1 MSEEIETLETIAMIL
16 AELLSSK
23 DFINQGAIHPEDGLW
38 LRPNRMTGLRLSGG
52 IGIGQAVLH
61 HRQIHISKLIAED
74 PEIELVHLNTALGLM
89 HRSLDV
95 MMKSS
100 ELGDGEHLEILETY
114 RMFAEDRGWITKIT
128 EHIHGGLT
136 AEASV
141 KKVYDDTWV
150 RMSQITDPYLKE
162 RLHDMRD
169 ITDRLLQHLVGETS
183 SSTTEQPDNIIVIA
197 RSMGPAELL
206 DYDRHKVQG
215 LILEE
220 GTPTMH
226 VAIIARALNIP
237 VIAQIKDITE
247 KIDSLDNI
255 IVDGESGNIFI
266 RPSEELLGSFSTK
279 LKEREQRQA
288 EYEAIKDKPSV
299 TKDGIKIGLHLNA
312 GLLHDLPLLKET
324 SADGIG
330 LYRTEIP
337 FMSYPEMPDVNIQ
350 SNLYKK
356 IIDEA
361 ENKPVIFR
369 TLDIGADK
377 MLPYCKDLVEDNP
390 AIGWRSIRITLDRKG
405 VLRSQ
410 FRALIRAAQG
420 RELYIMFPMIS
431 EVAEFDAAK
440 ETLLIELQRE
450 KDRNGIIP
458 KKLHVGTIL
467 PNNRMLM

>member
-1 MSEEIETLETIAMIL
+1 
-16 AELLSSK
+16 
-23 DFINQGAIHPEDGLW
+23 
-38 LRPNRMTGLRLSGG
+38 
-52 IGIGQAVLH
+52 
-61 HRQIHISKLIAED
+61 
-74 PEIELVHLNTALGLM
+74 
-89 HRSLDV
+89 
-95 MMKSS
+95 
-100 ELGDGEHLEILETY
+100 
-114 RMFAEDRGWITKIT
+114 
-128 EHIHGGLT
+128 
-136 AEASV
+136 
-141 KKVYDDTWV
+141 
-150 RMSQITDPYLKE
+150 
-162 RLHDMRD
+162 
-169 ITDRLLQHLVGETS
+169 
-183 SSTTEQPDNIIVIA
+183 
-197 RSMGPAELL
+197 
-206 DYDRHKVQG
+206 
-215 LILEE
+215 EE

-226 VAIIARALNIP
+226 VAIIARGLNIP

-458 KKLHVGTIL
+458 KKLHVGTMLEVPALAFQL
-467 PNNRMLM
+467 PALLKRVDFISVGSNDLMQFLFASDRGNQRLAQRYDELSPSFLRLLKNIALECSNAGVSCSLCGEMAGNPLKAMALIGLGFRNLSIRGHNFGQIKMMLQSLDVKELELYLDTQLDSIEHSLRPRLHSFAIDHGIVI